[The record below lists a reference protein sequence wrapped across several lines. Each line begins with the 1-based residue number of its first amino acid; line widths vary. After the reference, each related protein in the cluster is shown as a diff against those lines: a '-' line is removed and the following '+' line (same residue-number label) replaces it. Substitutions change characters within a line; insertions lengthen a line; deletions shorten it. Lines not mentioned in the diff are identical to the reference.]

1 MFRLDFFTGATER
14 WRSEAAL
21 RARRVRVD
29 NPEDPLGYVEK
40 RIGLSLA
47 PSSGAA
53 GSTSKSFWHVSLMVE
68 AGRGRKARFQGVSA
82 AMYLAKIAAGGAML
96 LLALTACISILLL
109 ARSLEVACR
118 RSL

>member
-1 MFRLDFFTGATER
+1 
-14 WRSEAAL
+14 
-21 RARRVRVD
+21 
-29 NPEDPLGYVEK
+29 
-40 RIGLSLA
+40 
-47 PSSGAA
+47 
-53 GSTSKSFWHVSLMVE
+53 MVE